1 MTKETQMTKSETA
14 PTPLHNSSLFE
25 LRHSF
30 GIRHSCFVI
39 RQRLYRSKNQRCLHS
54 ARHDKKRSLY
64 TPNVRQNTSPM
75 PGEIL
80 NAPASLRP
88 ASPRTRTLPRHLL
101 YSIFARIGGSG
112 LDTDAFE
119 TLRASYRGGFLGKAI
134 AYDNRQKEIPA
145 SLIHS
150 LRWHPVRL
158 ISFFDRPYYYGAKKK
173 YLDWIASRH
182 LATGRYDLFHSWSG
196 DCLRSLQVAKQRR
209 IPSIV
214 EIPTWHRDGGK
225 AKVKRRKNA
234 ESASKT
240 RGGQGW
246 KARLLLDRKRFV
258 EEYQLADLLLVLSQT
273 AADTFRIRGFPE
285 EKLFYLPR
293 GVDVERFKPGER
305 PAKFRA
311 VFSGAL
317 IKRKGIQHVLEAWH
331 GLNLSDAELWLVGH
345 VHDEAKPFLK
355 QFWRDNIRVVG
366 FVRDPENYLNQGTVH
381 VFPSQW
387 EGSAKVTYEAA
398 ACALPQITTREAG
411 DVVRDG
417 VEGIIVKPADV
428 DAIAAALEH
437 LHRHPEIVQQMGS
450 AARRRAV
457 ENFTWDHFRTR
468 LLGAYEMAMR
478 MAR

>member
-1 MTKETQMTKSETA
+1 
-14 PTPLHNSSLFE
+14 
-25 LRHSF
+25 
-30 GIRHSCFVI
+30 
-39 RQRLYRSKNQRCLHS
+39 
-54 ARHDKKRSLY
+54 
-64 TPNVRQNTSPM
+64 M
-75 PGEIL
+75 PGETL
-80 NAPASLRP
+80 NAPPPLRSSLATDRN
-88 ASPRTRTLPRHLL
+88 LPRHLL

-196 DCLRSLQVAKQRR
+196 DCLRSLQTAKQRR

-225 AKVKRRKNA
+225 NKGARRKTTD
-234 ESASKT
+234 SAGTS
-240 RGGQGW
+240 RGLERW
-246 KARLLLDRKRFV
+246 KARLLLERKRFI
-258 EEYQLADLLLVLSQT
+258 EEYQLADLLLVLSER
-273 AADTFRIRGFPE
+273 AAHTFRVRGFPE

-293 GVDVERFKPGER
+293 GVDVERFKPGDR
-305 PAKFRA
+305 PSKFRA
-311 VFSGAL
+311 IFAGAL
-317 IKRKGIQHVLEAWH
+317 IKRKGLQHVLEAWH
-331 GLNLSDAELWLVGH
+331 RLNLPDAELWLVGH

-366 FVRDPENYLNQGTVH
+366 FAHDPENYLNRGTVH

-417 VEGIIVKPADV
+417 VEGIIVKPGDV
-428 DAIAAALEH
+428 DAIAAALQH

-450 AARRRAV
+450 AARRRVV

-468 LLGAYEMAMR
+468 LLGAYETAMR

>member
-1 MTKETQMTKSETA
+1 ML
-14 PTPLHNSSLFE
+14 P
-25 LRHSF
+25 
-30 GIRHSCFVI
+30 
-39 RQRLYRSKNQRCLHS
+39 
-54 ARHDKKRSLY
+54 
-64 TPNVRQNTSPM
+64 VRQNSCNPM
-75 PGEIL
+75 LGETL
-80 NAPASLRP
+80 NAPPPVGPPSSA
-88 ASPRTRTLPRHLL
+88 TRNLPRHLL

-119 TLRASYRGGFLGKAI
+119 TLCASYRGGFLGKAI
-134 AYDNRQKEIPA
+134 AYDNRQREIPA

-158 ISFFDRPYYYGAKKK
+158 ISFLDRPYYYAAKKK

-196 DCLRSLQVAKQRR
+196 DCLRSLRVAKQRR

-225 AKVKRRKNA
+225 AKIGRPRASQSRSNA
-234 ESASKT
+234 SGFQRWKT
-240 RGGQGW
+240 G
-246 KARLLLDRKRFV
+246 LLLERKRFT
-258 EEYQLADLLLVLSQT
+258 EEYKLADLLLVLSQT
-273 AADTFRIRGFPE
+273 AADTFRMRGFAE

-293 GVDVERFKPGER
+293 GVNVERFKPSQR

-311 VFSGAL
+311 VFAGAL
-317 IKRKGIQHVLEAWH
+317 IKRKGIQYLLEAWH
-331 GLNLSDAELWLVGH
+331 ELKLPDAELWLVGS
-345 VHDEAKPFLK
+345 VHDEAKPYLK
-355 QFWRDNIRVVG
+355 QFWLDNIRVVG
-366 FVRDPENYLNQGTVH
+366 FVRDPESYLSQSTVH

-411 DVVRDG
+411 DVVRDD
-417 VEGIIVKPADV
+417 VEGIIVKPRDV

-437 LHRHPEIVQQMGS
+437 LYRHPDIVERMGN
-450 AARRRAV
+450 AARHRVV

-468 LLGAYEMAMR
+468 LLDAYEIAMR

>member
-1 MTKETQMTKSETA
+1 
-14 PTPLHNSSLFE
+14 
-25 LRHSF
+25 
-30 GIRHSCFVI
+30 
-39 RQRLYRSKNQRCLHS
+39 
-54 ARHDKKRSLY
+54 
-64 TPNVRQNTSPM
+64 M
-75 PGEIL
+75 PGETL
-80 NAPASLRP
+80 NAPVHVRSASTV
-88 ASPRTRTLPRHLL
+88 ARTLPRRLL

-145 SLIHS
+145 PLIHS

-225 AKVKRRKNA
+225 VNVNRPEIA
-234 ESASKT
+234 ESASNT
-240 RGGQGW
+240 SGFRNW
-246 KARLLLDRKRFV
+246 KAGLLLERKRFV
-258 EEYQLADLLLVLSQT
+258 EEYGLADLLLVLSET
-273 AADTFRIRGFPE
+273 AANTFRARGFPE

-293 GVDVERFKPGER
+293 GVDVERFKPGQR
-305 PAKFRA
+305 PGKFRA

-317 IKRKGIQHVLEAWH
+317 IKRKGIHHVLEAWH
-331 GLNLSDAELWLVGH
+331 RLNLPHAELWLVGS

-366 FVRDPENYLNQGTVH
+366 FVRDPETYLNQSTVH

-398 ACALPQITTREAG
+398 ACALPQVTTREAG

-417 VEGIIVKPADV
+417 VEGIIVRPRDV

-437 LHRHPEIVQQMGS
+437 LHRHPEIVEQMGN
-450 AARRRAV
+450 AARRRVV

-468 LLGAYEMAMR
+468 LLDAYEIAMR

>member
-1 MTKETQMTKSETA
+1 
-14 PTPLHNSSLFE
+14 
-25 LRHSF
+25 
-30 GIRHSCFVI
+30 
-39 RQRLYRSKNQRCLHS
+39 
-54 ARHDKKRSLY
+54 
-64 TPNVRQNTSPM
+64 M
-75 PGEIL
+75 PGETL
-80 NAPASLRP
+80 NAPPPARSASSP
-88 ASPRTRTLPRHLL
+88 ARLLPRNLL

-119 TLRASYRGGFLGKAI
+119 TLRASYRGGFLGRAI
-134 AYDNRQKEIPA
+134 AYDNRQNEIPA

-173 YLDWIASRH
+173 YLDWIASHH

-225 AKVKRRKNA
+225 AKAGRQDVPESTSNA
-234 ESASKT
+234 
-240 RGGQGW
+240 RGFQRW
-246 KARLLLDRKRFV
+246 KAGLLLERKRFV
-258 EEYQLADLLLVLSQT
+258 EEYKLADLLLVLSET
-273 AADTFRIRGFPE
+273 AADTFRARGFPE

-293 GVDVERFKPGER
+293 GVDVERFKPSHR
-305 PAKFRA
+305 PTKFRT

-317 IKRKGIQHVLEAWH
+317 IKRKGIHHLLEAWYR
-331 GLNLSDAELWLVGH
+331 LNLTEAELWLVGS
-345 VHDEAKPFLK
+345 VHDEAKPYLK
-355 QFWRDNIRVVG
+355 QFWRDNIRLVG
-366 FVRDPENYLNQGTVH
+366 FVHDPENYLSQSTVH

-417 VEGIIVKPADV
+417 VEGIIVRPGDV
-428 DAIAAALEH
+428 EAIAAALEH
-437 LHRHPEIVQQMGS
+437 LHRHPEVVERMGS
-450 AARRRAV
+450 AARQRVV
-457 ENFTWDHFRTR
+457 ENFTWDHFRAR
-468 LLGAYEMAMR
+468 LLDAYEIAMQKV
-478 MAR
+478 A

>member
-1 MTKETQMTKSETA
+1 MLGETLN
-14 PTPLHNSSLFE
+14 PP
-25 LRHSF
+25 
-30 GIRHSCFVI
+30 
-39 RQRLYRSKNQRCLHS
+39 
-54 ARHDKKRSLY
+54 ARVLC
-64 TPNVRQNTSPM
+64 PVPV
-75 PGEIL
+75 
-80 NAPASLRP
+80 A
-88 ASPRTRTLPRHLL
+88 RTLPSHLL

-150 LRWHPVRL
+150 LRLHPVRL
-158 ISFFDRPYYYGAKKK
+158 ISFLDRPYYYGAKKK

-196 DCLRSLQVAKQRR
+196 DCLRSLRVAKQRG

-225 AKVKRRKNA
+225 EKVVRPKIATPPEHGSSFEKWKN
-234 ESASKT
+234 
-240 RGGQGW
+240 
-246 KARLLLDRKRFV
+246 RLLLQRRRFIQ
-258 EEYQLADLLLVLSQT
+258 EYELADLLLVLSEK
-273 AADTFRIRGFPE
+273 AAKTFRVRGFPE
-285 EKLFYLPR
+285 QKLFYLPR
-293 GVDVERFKPGER
+293 GVDVERFKPTTR
-305 PAKFRA
+305 PEKFRA
-311 VFSGAL
+311 VFAGAL

-331 GLNLSDAELWLVGH
+331 RLNLSDAELWLVGF

-355 QFWRDNIRVVG
+355 QFWRDNIRVIG
-366 FVRDPENYLNQGTVH
+366 FVHDPENYLNQGTIH
-381 VFPSQW
+381 IFPSQW

-411 DVVRDG
+411 DVVRDR
-417 VEGIIVKPADV
+417 VEGIIVKPGNV

-437 LHRHPEIVQQMGS
+437 LYLHPEIVDQMGT
-450 AARRRAV
+450 AARRRVV

-468 LLGAYEMAMR
+468 LLGAYETAMR

>member
-1 MTKETQMTKSETA
+1 
-14 PTPLHNSSLFE
+14 
-25 LRHSF
+25 
-30 GIRHSCFVI
+30 
-39 RQRLYRSKNQRCLHS
+39 
-54 ARHDKKRSLY
+54 
-64 TPNVRQNTSPM
+64 M
-75 PGEIL
+75 PGETL
-80 NAPASLRP
+80 NAPAQVRS
-88 ASPRTRTLPRHLL
+88 ASTVACTLPRHLL

-145 SLIHS
+145 PLIHS

-196 DCLRSLQVAKQRR
+196 DCLRSLQVAKQRS

-225 AKVKRRKNA
+225 VNVNRPKIA
-234 ESASKT
+234 ESASNTWGFRK
-240 RGGQGW
+240 W
-246 KARLLLDRKRFV
+246 KAGLLLERKRFV
-258 EEYQLADLLLVLSQT
+258 EEYKLADLLLVLSET
-273 AADTFRIRGFPE
+273 AANTFRARGFPE

-293 GVDVERFKPGER
+293 GVDVGRFKPGQR

-317 IKRKGIQHVLEAWH
+317 IKRKGIHHVLEAWH
-331 GLNLSDAELWLVGH
+331 RLKLPDAELWLVGS
-345 VHDEAKPFLK
+345 VHDEAKPYLK

-366 FVRDPENYLNQGTVH
+366 FVRDPETYLNQSTVH

-398 ACALPQITTREAG
+398 ACALPQVTTREAG

-417 VEGIIVKPADV
+417 VEGIIVRPRDV

-437 LHRHPEIVQQMGS
+437 LHRHPEIVEQMGS
-450 AARRRAV
+450 AARRRVV

-468 LLGAYEMAMR
+468 LLDAYEIAMR